1 MSGKSS
7 FHFNFT
13 RSEMTGLKMLQKKSP
28 VAFRK
33 AQEVAALQ
41 MLTWMNDGS
50 PVCPAKPPIDW
61 GTLRGSSSAFLGNEL
76 VGVARNA
83 GVDATPALSWSAAK
97 DTTSW
102 VWNTDYAARM
112 HEHEGNW
119 GPKTAADPGAGNKWV
134 EKHLAADKEIYLK
147 LVCSVFK
154 KEAGLS

>member
-1 MSGKSS
+1 MSAKSS
-7 FHFNFT
+7 FKFSFT

-41 MLTWMNDGS
+41 MLTWMSDGS
-50 PVCPAKPPIDW
+50 PVCTAKPPIDW
-61 GTLRGSSSAFLGNEL
+61 GVLRGSGSAFLGNEL

-83 GVDATPALSWSAAK
+83 TIDSTPATSWSAAK

-102 VWNTDYAARM
+102 VYNTYYASAM

-119 GPKTAADPGAGNKWV
+119 GPKTSNDPGAGNKWI
-134 EKHLAADKEIYLK
+134 EKHLMADKEIYLK
-147 LVCSVFK
+147 LICSVFK
-154 KEAGLS
+154 KETGLS